1 MTRLD
6 TLVAQQRRAL
16 DLVKEVAAEKKLRPY
31 LVGGP
36 VRDLLLGRSVIDLDF
51 TLEEG
56 SSTLARGIAKRI
68 NGRVRSYPQFM
79 TYKVTADE
87 FPEIDVASARSEKY
101 RQPGALPSVSPGTLS
116 DDLLRRDFA
125 INAIALD
132 VISGELHDPT
142 GGQRDLEN
150 KIVRVLH
157 DQSFID
163 DPTRI
168 YRAVRLATRL
178 GFSIDAHTQE
188 LMREAI
194 RSGALT
200 TVSKERLW
208 RELAL
213 AFEEQ
218 NAPQVIEA
226 LHNAGALEVLFGRR
240 AIDPARL
247 EHTRQV
253 LQSNPALDREV
264 LYTSAILYGN
274 ASPVDLEGSGL
285 SQLRARVVMQIA
297 NEIPRYIDALSEAAS
312 DRHRFKL
319 LRHASA
325 ELLALLPPDQ
335 VSKFLEYKNFR
346 LPLRGS
352 DLEVPSGP
360 HIAKALERTREAVF
374 MGEINPDQARSFA
387 REMAIKYLNRE

>member
-6 TLVAQQRRAL
+6 SLVAQQRRAL

-346 LPLRGS
+346 LSLRGS

>member
-240 AIDPARL
+240 AIDPAL
-247 EHTRQV
+247 LGHTRQV

>member
-312 DRHRFKL
+312 DRHRFKV

-335 VSKFLEYKNFR
+335 VSKFLEYRNFR